1 MSSNTLIKWQQ
12 PTIIR
17 HSQRLYHSFHHW
29 TGKSLIDTINEPL
42 TLSESLFKAPFVI
55 VSHGTQADP
64 IFNYGNLKALELWQ
78 MEWED
83 FTSLP
88 SRYSAEPVER
98 SERETM
104 LTKTQTQGFFSNF
117 RGVRISS
124 KGDRFFIEDGIIWN
138 LLDEENQLCGQ
149 AASFSRWTPIT

>member
-1 MSSNTLIKWQQ
+1 MSSNTLIHWQQ
-12 PTIIR
+12 PTII
-17 HSQRLYHSFHHW
+17 HYSQILYRSFQHW
-29 TGKSLIDTINEPL
+29 TGKSLIERIDDPL
-42 TLSESLFKAPFVI
+42 LLSESLFKAPFVI

-78 MEWED
+78 MDWDD

-88 SRYSAEPVER
+88 SRYSAEPIER

-138 LLDEENQLCGQ
+138 LLDEQNQLCGQ

>member
-17 HSQRLYHSFHHW
+17 HSQILCRSFQHW
-29 TGKSLIDTINEPL
+29 TGKSLIETIDDPL

-78 MEWED
+78 MDWEQ

-88 SRYSAEPVER
+88 SRYSVESTEI
-98 SERETM
+98 SEREA
-104 LTKTQTQGFFSNF
+104 LLKKVQTQGFSSDY

-124 KGDRFFIEDGIIWN
+124 KGDRFFIENAIIWN

-149 AASFSRWTPIT
+149 AASFTRWTPIT

>member
-17 HSQRLYHSFHHW
+17 HSQRLYHSLQHW
-29 TGKSLIDTINEPL
+29 TGKSLIERSDDPL
-42 TLSESLFKAPFVI
+42 LLSESLFKAPFVI

-78 MEWED
+78 MDWDD

-88 SRYSAEPVER
+88 SRYSAEPIER